1 MADNFLKI
9 AQDATLATEGVS
21 GIVFP
26 GVLPIP
32 KDKGID
38 LDIHISVDYG
48 VSIPEVAWN
57 VQEAVKKAT
66 DTIKGINISRINI
79 HVDSIKF
86 KTKEYR

>member
-9 AQDATLATEGVS
+9 AQDAALATEGVS

-66 DTIKGINISRINI
+66 DTVKGINISRINI
-79 HVDSIKF
+79 HVDSINF